1 MIQVLTKYLKTLPSA
16 LAFHAPQRQI
26 SPLFCCLSP
35 FLHRETTQLWLSRD
49 LMSLKF
55 EKDDFIVIIIEFG
68 FETCYASSLNSVLW
82 LYFFFLN

>member
-1 MIQVLTKYLKTLPSA
+1 MIQVLTKYFKTLPSA

-49 LMSLKF
+49 LMSLKL
-55 EKDDFIVIIIEFG
+55 VIIIEFG
-68 FETCYASSLNSVLW
+68 FETCDASSLNSVLW